1 MSGGENS
8 NPEEEYRKR
17 MSRSAKKGPF
27 VDQKL
32 LKKVEANIRSGQQT
46 VIKTWSRSSVVMP
59 QMVGVT
65 IAIHDGRRHVPVFIT
80 ENMIG
85 HHLGEFALTRT
96 YRGHT
101 GRSVTPRSVAP
112 QKRR

>member
-1 MSGGENS
+1 
-8 NPEEEYRKR
+8 
-17 MSRSAKKGPF
+17 MSRSAKKGPYI
-27 VDQKL
+27 DGKL
-32 LKKVEANIRSGQQT
+32 LKKVEAVRRSGQGA

-85 HHLGEFALTRT
+85 HRLGEFALTRT
-96 YRGHT
+96 FRGH
-101 GRSVTPRSVAP
+101 SSKV
-112 QKRR
+112 QKAAV

>member
-1 MSGGENS
+1 
-8 NPEEEYRKR
+8 
-17 MSRSAKKGPF
+17 MSRSAKKGPY
-27 VDQKL
+27 VDGKL
-32 LKKVEANIRSGQQT
+32 LKKVENVRRSGQGA

-85 HHLGEFALTRT
+85 HRLGEFALTRT
-96 YRGHT
+96 FRGH
-101 GRSVTPRSVAP
+101 SSKV
-112 QKRR
+112 QKAAV